1 MTDSPPLLYPGPR
14 AALLRRVRA
23 LAPDDLRAL
32 DAAVRTLAAEKAGR
46 NVDKGFFYAWW
57 DGPRLPSDA
66 ERELDDLFADMLI
79 ALAGGL
85 TGLDVERFGSQLA
98 PKRGGLDAFFSRF
111 LRPRQSRQLQ
121 DASIG
126 LIEGAVAPWDPRLA
140 IVATWNMICAV
151 ALRDHLPPPTADRLG
166 AAWRRALGDLPA

>member
-1 MTDSPPLLYPGPR
+1 MTGSPPLLYPGPR

-23 LAPDDLRAL
+23 MTPDDLRAL
-32 DAAVRTLAAEKAGR
+32 DAAVQALVAEKAGR
-46 NVDKGFFYAWW
+46 NIDKGFFYAWW
-57 DGPRLPSDA
+57 DGPRLPTDA

-85 TGLDVERFGSQLA
+85 TGIDVERFGGQLA
-98 PKRGGLDAFFSRF
+98 PKRGGLDTVFSRF
-111 LRPRQSRQLQ
+111 LQPQKSRQFQ

-140 IVATWNMICAV
+140 IVAIWNMICAV
-151 ALRDHLPPPTADRLG
+151 ALRDHLPPTTAGRLE
-166 AAWRRALGDLPA
+166 AAWRRALGDLPS